1 MHGRHL
7 LSSDLFNVC
16 VCPLKHHDMILPPS
30 RPACIIIIIYS
41 MLLQKL
47 VRVWVKIRSEPES
60 SGVFKERDEG
70 AVDMTSHDGLDPAQ
84 EFSAHEDGG
93 DGLAAGG
100 GPRELE
106 EEGVDLA
113 AVGVAVELHDGGAD
127 PEAEE
132 ELLHHV
138 AHAAAAEGE
147 DHHRVAGGQ
156 EADPL
161 VDRLHA
167 HRRG

>member
-1 MHGRHL
+1 MKSNSPRYYTNSKRSEGVNMHGRHL
-7 LSSDLFNVC
+7 LSSDLFN
-16 VCPLKHHDMILPPS
+16 D
-30 RPACIIIIIYS
+30 
-41 MLLQKL
+41 Q
-47 VRVWVKIRSEPES
+47 IRSEPES
-60 SGVFKERDEG
+60 SGVFKERDES

-84 EFSAHEDGG
+84 EFAAHEDGR

-132 ELLHHV
+132 ELFHHV

-161 VDRLHA
+161 WFDVPTVQRWSTPK
-167 HRRG
+167 RQ

>member
-7 LSSDLFNVC
+7 LSSDIFN
-16 VCPLKHHDMILPPS
+16 
-30 RPACIIIIIYS
+30 
-41 MLLQKL
+41 
-47 VRVWVKIRSEPES
+47 IRSEPES
-60 SGVFKERDEG
+60 SGVFKERDES

-84 EFSAHEDGG
+84 EFAAHEDGR

-100 GPRELE
+100 RPRELE

-132 ELLHHV
+132 QLFHHV

-147 DHHRVAGGQ
+147 DHHRVAGSQ

-161 VDRLHA
+161 VD
-167 HRRG
+167 